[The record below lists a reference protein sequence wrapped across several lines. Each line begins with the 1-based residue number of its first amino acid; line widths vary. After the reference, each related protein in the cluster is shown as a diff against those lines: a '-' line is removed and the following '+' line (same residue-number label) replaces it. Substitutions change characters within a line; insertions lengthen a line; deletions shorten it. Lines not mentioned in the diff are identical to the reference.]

1 MERVLLIG
9 LKRARQTLANTQ
21 TSLEELSR
29 LVETAG
35 GSVVDRTI
43 QPRARFDPATLIGRG
58 KVVEVAER
66 VRRGR
71 LQTVV
76 FDDDLSPAQQ
86 RNLER
91 EIPAKILDRT
101 HLILDIFAQRART
114 REGILQVEF
123 AQLSYRL
130 PRLGGLGVKL
140 SQQVGGIGT
149 RGPGERM
156 LEVDRRHLRE
166 RIRRL
171 RVEIERIQDHR
182 ERARENRLQ
191 VPLPQVALIG
201 YTNAGKSTLL
211 NTLTSR
217 GSTSSPRAGRV
228 HPELVEGQ
236 IYADDKLFATL
247 DPTTRRVKLPGGRVV
262 LFTDTVGFIQKLPHH
277 LVAAFRATLEEVTRA
292 NLLVHVVDASNPRHP
307 EQMRTV
313 AQVIKDLGGEKIP
326 ALTAYNKADRLG
338 GEERQ
343 ALDRRTDLRISATS
357 GEGIETF
364 LKTVEAE
371 LDKDLIEVSFELP
384 YGRRDLL
391 SGIYKT
397 GRILEETP
405 AREGTKLRVR
415 IDPAHWRKIAHQLK
429 RLL

>member
-9 LKRARQTLANTQ
+9 LKRARQTLAGVQ
-21 TSLEELSR
+21 TSLEELAR

-35 GSVVDRTI
+35 GSVADQMI

-58 KVVEVAER
+58 KVIEVAER
-66 VRRGR
+66 VRRER
-71 LQTVV
+71 IQSVI
-76 FDDDLSPAQQ
+76 FDDDLAPAQQ
-86 RNLER
+86 RNLEK

-114 REGILQVEF
+114 REGRLQVEL
-123 AQLSYRL
+123 AQLTYRL

-140 SQQVGGIGT
+140 SQQVGGIGM

-171 RVEIERIQDHR
+171 RVEIERIQGHR
-182 ERARENRLQ
+182 ERAREGRLNI
-191 VPLPQVALIG
+191 PLPQVALIG

-211 NTLTSR
+211 NSLTLR
-217 GSTSSPRAGRV
+217 L
-228 HPELVEGQ
+228 HPGEARDNGKG

-247 DPTTRRVKLPGGRVV
+247 DPTTRRVKLPGGRIA

-277 LVAAFRATLEEVTRA
+277 LVAAFRATLEEVTQA

-313 AQVIKDLGGEKIP
+313 AQVTKELGGDKVP
-326 ALTAYNKADRLG
+326 TLTVYNKIDRLG
-338 GEERQ
+338 EEERRS
-343 ALDRRTDLRISATS
+343 LDRRTDIPLSGKS

-364 LKTVEAE
+364 LKAVEAA
-371 LDKDLIEVSFELP
+371 LDKNLVEVSFELP

-391 SGIYKT
+391 TRIYQT
-397 GRILEETP
+397 GTVLEETP
-405 AREGTKLRVR
+405 GRDGTALRVR
-415 IDPAHWRKIAHQLK
+415 IDPANWEKIAHALK
-429 RLL
+429 GAKPSE